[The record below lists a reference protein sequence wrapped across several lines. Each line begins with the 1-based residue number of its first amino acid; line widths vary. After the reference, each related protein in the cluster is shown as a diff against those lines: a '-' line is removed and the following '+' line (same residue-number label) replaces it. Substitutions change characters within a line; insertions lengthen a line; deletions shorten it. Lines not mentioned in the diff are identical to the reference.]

1 MVLVKRIVV
10 STVVVIEPRGRSVSP
25 SMDSVVVLVELVGKR
40 AVVVDDP
47 RFGKVES
54 VIDSRSNMHRLV
66 KNHATGSQNMRIFF
80 NLPSKKL
87 PSVAKKSKNGA
98 VVAAKRSLKKGD
110 WLVWSK
116 MKKPSVVKSLKKRS
130 GAALVIMS
138 TEQLASSRPE
148 GQSCVPS
155 QTWLQRRQGEEMV
168 ASQVYSS
175 FGQSSA
181 QRA

>member
-1 MVLVKRIVV
+1 MQLANNI
-10 STVVVIEPRGRSVSP
+10 T
-25 SMDSVVVLVELVGKR
+25 SVVFV
-40 AVVVDDP
+40 
-47 RFGKVES
+47 
-54 VIDSRSNMHRLV
+54 
-66 KNHATGSQNMRIFF
+66 

-98 VVAAKRSLKKGD
+98 VVAAKRSLKRGD

-116 MKKPSVVKSLKKRS
+116 MKKPSVVKSLKNRS

-148 GQSCVPS
+148 GQSGIPS
-155 QTWLQRRQGEEMV
+155 QTWLQRKHGEGIV

-175 FGQSSA
+175 FGHNSA
-181 QRA
+181 QRALKF